1 MKVTYFILFFYL
13 QDKHETA
20 NQPSAKTVDRAGAS
34 RGGISTR
41 EQGGKVQN
49 ISGDN

>member
-1 MKVTYFILFFYL
+1 MKVTYFILFLYL
-13 QDKHETA
+13 QDKHKTTDE
-20 NQPSAKTVDRAGAS
+20 PSAKTVGRAWAG
-34 RGGISTR
+34 REGISTR